1 MRCTGNLY
9 RYSVRIHP
17 RVYPAFLIEWV
28 GFLNGLVLLTD
39 RLATACPYG
48 YGSIRLWGSVAY
60 TIGAQ
65 VSGMIYEMLF
75 PLAHYF
81 VFALSLLAMLFCL
94 YQMRDQK
101 TSLPKKDKIQTKTIF
116 KHLFTNKAFLYFVLI
131 YCLYQGVATSQ
142 GISFPLY
149 MQENGASTT
158 LVGTAPLLFSL
169 ADIPVY
175 LITDR
180 LLARFHYRSSLI
192 FACLIATFRFGW
204 YALLPDP
211 QWILYGFFLQSIS
224 NTFILIA
231 SVKVILNLVDDKY
244 LNTAYGLV
252 VMLAKGIFPL
262 FVQIGYGYL
271 LEWIPG
277 IQGYVITYYLYAGAT
292 LLCLLLCFGIS
303 RGRKKTGSYQ
313 K

>member
-1 MRCTGNLY
+1 
-9 RYSVRIHP
+9 
-17 RVYPAFLIEWV
+17 
-28 GFLNGLVLLTD
+28 
-39 RLATACPYG
+39 
-48 YGSIRLWGSVAY
+48 
-60 TIGAQ
+60 
-65 VSGMIYEMLF
+65 
-75 PLAHYF
+75 
-81 VFALSLLAMLFCL
+81 
-94 YQMRDQK
+94 
-101 TSLPKKDKIQTKTIF
+101 
-116 KHLFTNKAFLYFVLI
+116 
-131 YCLYQGVATSQ
+131 
-142 GISFPLY
+142 

-180 LLARFHYRSSLI
+180 LLVWFHYRSSLI

-244 LNTAYGLV
+244 LNTAYSMLA
-252 VMLAKGIFPL
+252 MLAKGIFPL

-292 LLCLLLCFGIS
+292 LLCLLFCFGIS

>member
-1 MRCTGNLY
+1 M
-9 RYSVRIHP
+9 I
-17 RVYPAFLIEWV
+17 
-28 GFLNGLVLLTD
+28 LTD

-131 YCLYQGVATSQ
+131 YCLYQG
-142 GISFPLY
+142 IYFPLY
-149 MQENGASTT
+149 MQENGASTA

-192 FACLIATFRFGW
+192 FACHVATFRFGW

-231 SVKVILNLVDDKY
+231 SVKVILYLVDDKY
-244 LNTAYGLV
+244 LNTAYGMLA
-252 VMLAKGIFPL
+252 MLAKGIFPL
-262 FVQIGYGYL
+262 FVQIGCGYL

>member
-1 MRCTGNLY
+1 
-9 RYSVRIHP
+9 
-17 RVYPAFLIEWV
+17 
-28 GFLNGLVLLTD
+28 
-39 RLATACPYG
+39 
-48 YGSIRLWGSVAY
+48 
-60 TIGAQ
+60 
-65 VSGMIYEMLF
+65 
-75 PLAHYF
+75 
-81 VFALSLLAMLFCL
+81 
-94 YQMRDQK
+94 
-101 TSLPKKDKIQTKTIF
+101 
-116 KHLFTNKAFLYFVLI
+116 
-131 YCLYQGVATSQ
+131 
-142 GISFPLY
+142 

-231 SVKVILNLVDDKY
+231 SVKVILYLVDDKY
-244 LNTAYGLV
+244 LNTAYGMLA
-252 VMLAKGIFPL
+252 MLAKGIFPL
-262 FVQIGYGYL
+262 FVQIGCGYL